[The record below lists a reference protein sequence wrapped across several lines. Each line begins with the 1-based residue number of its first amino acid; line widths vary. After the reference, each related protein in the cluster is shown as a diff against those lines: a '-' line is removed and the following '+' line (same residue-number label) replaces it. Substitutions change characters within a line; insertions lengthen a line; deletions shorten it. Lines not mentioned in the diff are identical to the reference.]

1 MENQNKLDNQFK
13 NAAGKVENKGFDRME
28 AIWDRVEEK
37 LDHKK
42 KRRGLIFWRYGGVAA
57 LLLILLAIGGQFFK
71 KHANPTEP
79 ETQVTTID
87 HNKVEETFNPT
98 TVRDTQKI
106 EVVVGEEE
114 TIIRKND
121 SVVNIKNS
129 AFIKSKETPI
139 DSSKYVLMGNKKIYL
154 QDIFKHAPG
163 DTIYFKDEGKIVVLN
178 DSKLKVWDTRTDKGE
193 FRVKGEITPKKDDS
207 SSSAVTYSNV
217 AIQDTENENLNEFI
231 VPSKDKYTHLNS
243 LYFGKDSLQNKEAI
257 TATVTVNNNMVTGV
271 VSDFSGALP
280 GAYVTIKGTNK
291 SVSTDIEG
299 KFSIEAKKGD
309 ILEISYIGYNENSV
323 AINNPNIPHNILLEE
338 STNKLEE
345 VVVVAYGTQKRKKEE
360 KRRKQIKQ
368 KQQATIAFAKRNYR
382 DGDKQTT
389 SYVSAPKGELDK
401 GFQNNQDYYRKNMYK
416 EGATVVTSSD
426 IQYDTLS
433 NGRIQFREI
442 PGQISETDEPT
453 YIAILN
459 TAYITNTAPLYVV
472 DGVAVN
478 EDTFRNLNQNDIAT
492 VKVLKDQD
500 AISAYG
506 DKGVNGV
513 IVITTVKGTT
523 IEMNTA
529 ALDNQS
535 DSEKRALL
543 QGVVTTR
550 GNSTPLYI
558 LDGMPVDEETV
569 KNMNVNDVAN
579 IRVLKDAGA
588 TSLYGMRGSNG
599 VVVIK
604 TKQGEY
610 AREIIEEDEEENEPI
625 DPSKIQVDRESYN
638 MFEENQFENPTSN
651 PLSTFSID
659 VDNASYTNIRRFL
672 NNGQKV
678 PKDAV
683 RVEEMINFFK
693 YNYPQPKGKEPFSIN
708 TEYSDAPWN
717 PDHKLLKIGLK
728 GKEIPMDKLPASNF
742 VFLIDVSGSMS
753 DDNKLPLLKQS
764 MKLLVNQMRPEDKIA
779 IVVYAGAAGLVLPST
794 NGSEKTKI
802 IDALD
807 ELSAGGST
815 AGGEGIELAYKTAQE
830 NFIKGGNNRVIL
842 ATDGDFNVGD
852 SSDRDMQTLIEEKRQ
867 SGVFL
872 TCLGYG
878 MGNYKDSK
886 MEILADKGNGNY
898 AYIDNMQEADRFL
911 QKEFKGSMYA
921 IAKDVKIQIEFNPNH
936 VQSYRL
942 IGYENRK
949 LRDEDFENDAID
961 AGELGSGHT
970 VTALYEIIPVG
981 VESDYFTP
989 DTKLKYT
996 QQAKEKNKYKD
1007 ELATVKLRHKKPDG
1021 NKSTE
1026 TELVIENKPV
1036 ELDEASSDFKFAA
1049 SVAWFGLKLRD
1060 SKLIP
1065 SKSSKKIKKLGKE
1078 GIKNDTDGYKAEF
1091 IRLVDMVQ

>member
-42 KRRGLIFWRYGGVAA
+42 KRRGLVFWRYGGVAA

-79 ETQVTTID
+79 ELNPETQVTTID
-87 HNKVEETFNPT
+87 HNKLEETFNPT
-98 TVRDTQKI
+98 TVKDTQKI
-106 EVVVGEEE
+106 EVVVGEGNNATY
-114 TIIRKND
+114 TIEAD
-121 SVVNIKNS
+121 SIHFDPATKKATVWNS
-129 AFIKSKETPI
+129 KA
-139 DSSKYVLMGNKKIYL
+139 
-154 QDIFKHAPG
+154 
-163 DTIYFKDEGKIVVLN
+163 DEG
-178 DSKLKVWDTRTDKGE
+178 E
-193 FRVKGEITPKKDDS
+193 FLAKGEITSKKDDS
-207 SSSAVTYSNV
+207 SAAITYSNV
-217 AIQDTENENLNEFI
+217 ALQDPENENLNEFI

-257 TATVTVNNNMVTGV
+257 TATVTVKNNMVTGV

-280 GAYVTIKGTNK
+280 GANVTIKGTNK

-309 ILEISYIGYNENSV
+309 ILEISFIGYDQNSV

-338 STNKLEE
+338 SKNLLQE
-345 VVVVAYGTQKRKKEE
+345 VVVTEYGTQKKE
-360 KRRKQIKQ
+360 KRRKRQKKATYAYDCNCPPVNDMVNKPIK
-368 KQQATIAFAKRNYR
+368 KNNYSR
-382 DGDKQTT
+382 DYNFK
-389 SYVSAPKGELDK
+389 
-401 GFQNNQDYYRKNMYK
+401 K
-416 EGATVVTSSD
+416 ENSIVTSND

-433 NGRIQFREI
+433 NGRIQFREL
-442 PGQISETDEPT
+442 PGQISETDQQT
-453 YIAILN
+453 YTAILN
-459 TAYITNTAPLYVV
+459 IADKTSIAPLYVV
-472 DGVAVN
+472 DGVTVN

-492 VKVLKDQD
+492 IRILKDQD

-513 IVITTVKGTT
+513 LVITTVKGTT

-610 AREIIEEDEEENEPI
+610 AREIIEEDEEENEPL

-638 MFEENQFENPTSN
+638 MFEENQFENPTTN

-678 PKDAV
+678 SKDAV

-693 YNYPQPKGKEPFSIN
+693 YDYPQPKGKEPFSIN

-728 GKEIPMDKLPASNF
+728 GKDIPMDELPASNF

-852 SSDRDMQTLIEEKRQ
+852 SSDREMQTLIEEKRE

-886 MEILADKGNGNY
+886 MEILANKGNGNY

-921 IAKDVKIQIEFNPNH
+921 IAKDVKIQIEFNPKH

-949 LRDEDFENDAID
+949 LRDQDFENDAID

-989 DTKLKYT
+989 DSKLKYT
-996 QQAKEKNKYKD
+996 QQAKEKNKYED

-1026 TELVIENKPV
+1026 TELVIENEPV
-1036 ELDEASSDFKFAA
+1036 ELDKASADFKFAA

-1060 SKLIP
+1060 SELIP
-1065 SKSSKKIKKLGKE
+1065 SKSSKKIEKLAKE
-1078 GIKNDTDGYKAEF
+1078 GIKNDTDGYKTEF
-1091 IRLVDMVQ
+1091 IRLVNMVQ